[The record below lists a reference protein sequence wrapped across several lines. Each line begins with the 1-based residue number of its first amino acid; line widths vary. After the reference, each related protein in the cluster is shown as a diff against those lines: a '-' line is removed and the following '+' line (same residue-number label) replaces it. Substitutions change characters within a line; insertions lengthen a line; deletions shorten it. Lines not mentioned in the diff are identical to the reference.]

1 MKSMIGQLVALI
13 TAEWR
18 RKILLSAVLIP
29 FFCVPY
35 FVLQRLP
42 LASAWRLPPG
52 RIEDAIG
59 FHPEWVWVY
68 QSAYILLALVPWLAA
83 SAALDL
89 ERYARGF
96 VLLSAI
102 GFTCFLFIPIECPR
116 PADAPTTGMYG
127 LLVSYDRP
135 VNTFPSLHVGLSV
148 YTALFG
154 ATQLYPRL
162 SSSGG
167 RVLLGLLGLWVCA
180 IAYAAV
186 AIRQH
191 FVIDLPAGAVA
202 AWVCHR
208 WAGKT

>member
-1 MKSMIGQLVALI
+1 
-13 TAEWR
+13 
-18 RKILLSAVLIP
+18 
-29 FFCVPY
+29 
-35 FVLQRLP
+35 
-42 LASAWRLPPG
+42 
-52 RIEDAIG
+52 
-59 FHPEWVWVY
+59 
-68 QSAYILLALVPWLAA
+68 VPWLAA

-96 VLLSAI
+96 VLLSCI

-116 PADAPTTGMYG
+116 PAEAPTAGMYA
-127 LLVSYDRP
+127 LLVSYDGP
-135 VNTFPSLHVGLSV
+135 VNTFPSLHVGLCV

-154 ATQLYPRL
+154 ARQMRHRFP
-162 SSSGG
+162 SSGR

-202 AWVCHR
+202 AWICHR
-208 WAGKT
+208 WAWKA